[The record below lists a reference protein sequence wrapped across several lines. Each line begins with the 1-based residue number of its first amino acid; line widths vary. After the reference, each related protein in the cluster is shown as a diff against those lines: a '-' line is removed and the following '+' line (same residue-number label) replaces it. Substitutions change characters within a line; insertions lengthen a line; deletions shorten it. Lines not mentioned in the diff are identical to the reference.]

1 MYITELEIDNFKS
14 FGKKTKIP
22 FFEGF
27 TVISGPNGSGKSN
40 IIDSVLFCLTLSGAR
55 GLRAEKLTDLI
66 NLNSGKNTAEVSITF
81 SEGTKIRRRIKRT
94 PHGYYSYNYLN
105 DRACKVGD
113 IVEYLSRNG
122 IKSEGYNVV
131 MQGDITRIT
140 EMSDTE
146 RRKIIDE
153 IAGVAEFDK
162 KRDQALS
169 ELEIVR
175 ERIEREELILAELEN
190 RIIELKEEKEQAL
203 KYRALEEELDY
214 LKSCLSSAMIAER
227 KKELLAVKSLIDDQ
241 NAESEKISGERAVRQ
256 DKLGELK
263 ARVQEIEAEINE
275 KSGAE
280 YLALLSS
287 IEDARGKIRF
297 SEQSI
302 EKLKAEKEKSKEA
315 QQKNFADLRRAE
327 ATVKEITDKIRNLSI
342 DRSGLSMEL
351 SGIKADLEN
360 AENQLSK
367 ESHAVEGARDELFS
381 LRDRLDKFRS
391 QRSDL
396 LKEQDLLIEKS
407 RFRTEEKE
415 RLSERLTQA
424 ESELKVKGSS
434 LEEYSELIKSLEA
447 EKSVIDRELSASE
460 GRLFENRGALE
471 KIRSEI
477 RALDRELMRLEAQ
490 QQASGGPG
498 GRAMEY
504 ILGMDGIYGTVA
516 QLGRAPP
523 EYTDALNIA
532 AGGRLRSIVAESDSV
547 ASSCISYLK
556 DNRLGRMTFLPLNK
570 LRAPDL
576 PHISDPDVI
585 GYAADLLEYDPLFD
599 SVFRHVF
606 GRTVIVK
613 DMAAARRMMGRFRM
627 VTLDGDLIEVAGAM
641 TGGSLQKK
649 MQGFGVAAD
658 DGINAL
664 KAKISALTAEEGDL
678 RAAVDRYENLAGER
692 RSRRSEISGQISK
705 YGVLADEFRK
715 LYDSLNDEIAVILEK
730 QRSMEGDFSIGAVR
744 LEEIESALEGISED
758 IGSVEGS
765 MESLKKKLADTGIP
779 ELAEK
784 VDYLRRKYTDSERR
798 LRNKDDDI
806 SDSQR
811 ERQHFQNRLSE
822 FQNERERIESD
833 FKRIDGDIQKNESG
847 ISAAEA
853 EVKSLE
859 VKKENFSSELNGLH
873 TLRDEL
879 NNSLLD
885 GEKGIFAIDSEMERI
900 KLQVSS
906 LKGRED
912 SLLSE
917 IAELSS
923 RASGVETD
931 MSLAE
936 IEKGIVGAEGA
947 IKKIGAVNM
956 LAIEEYERVD
966 TRIKER
972 TGKKEVL
979 SRERGNIIERIEH
992 YEKMKYDS
1000 FMDAYSAID
1009 SNFRSIFARLTEGS
1023 GNLSLDNAE
1032 DPFSGG
1038 MTFAVQPR
1046 GKKVHLLSALSGGE
1060 KSLTTLAFIF
1070 SIQQYMPA
1078 PFYALDEVDMMLDG
1092 SNVER
1097 VSNMINE
1104 LSGNAQTICVSLR
1117 RPTIERADR
1126 IIGVTARPDKST
1138 YVTGVKNNG

>member
-1 MYITELEIDNFKS
+1 M
-14 FGKKTKIP
+14 
-22 FFEGF
+22 
-27 TVISGPNGSGKSN
+27 
-40 IIDSVLFCLTLSGAR
+40 
-55 GLRAEKLTDLI
+55 
-66 NLNSGKNTAEVSITF
+66 
-81 SEGTKIRRRIKRT
+81 
-94 PHGYYSYNYLN
+94 
-105 DRACKVGD
+105 
-113 IVEYLSRNG
+113 
-122 IKSEGYNVV
+122 
-131 MQGDITRIT
+131 
-140 EMSDTE
+140 
-146 RRKIIDE
+146 
-153 IAGVAEFDK
+153 
-162 KRDQALS
+162 
-169 ELEIVR
+169 
-175 ERIEREELILAELEN
+175 
-190 RIIELKEEKEQAL
+190 
-203 KYRALEEELDY
+203 
-214 LKSCLSSAMIAER
+214 
-227 KKELLAVKSLIDDQ
+227 
-241 NAESEKISGERAVRQ
+241 
-256 DKLGELK
+256 
-263 ARVQEIEAEINE
+263 
-275 KSGAE
+275 
-280 YLALLSS
+280 
-287 IEDARGKIRF
+287 
-297 SEQSI
+297 
-302 EKLKAEKEKSKEA
+302 
-315 QQKNFADLRRAE
+315 RRAE
-327 ATVKEITDKIRNLSI
+327 STVKEITDKIRNLSV

-351 SGIKADLEN
+351 SGTRADLEN

-367 ESHAVEGARDELFS
+367 ESQAVEGAKDELFS
-381 LRDRLDKFRS
+381 LRERLDKFRS

-415 RLSERLTQA
+415 RLSERLIQA
-424 ESELKVKGSS
+424 ESELNARRGS
-434 LEEYSELIKSLEA
+434 LEEYSELIKSLDA
-447 EKSVIDRELSASE
+447 ERSVIDRELSASE
-460 GRLFENRGALE
+460 GRLFENKGALE
-471 KIRSEI
+471 KVRSEI
-477 RALDRELMRLEAQ
+477 RSLDRELMRLEAQ

-498 GRAMEY
+498 GRAMDY

-523 EYTDALNIA
+523 EYTNALNIA
-532 AGGRLRSIVAESDSV
+532 AGGRIRSIVAESDSV
-547 ASSCISYLK
+547 ASACISYLK

-576 PHISDPDVI
+576 PALSDPDVI

-599 SVFRHVF
+599 SVFRHIF
-606 GRTVIVK
+606 GRTVVVK
-613 DMAAARRMMGRFRM
+613 DMATARRMMGRFRM

-664 KAKISALTAEEGDL
+664 KAKISALTAEESDL
-678 RAAVDRYENLAGER
+678 RAAVERYENLAGER
-692 RSRRSEISGQISK
+692 RSRRSEIGGQVSK
-705 YGVLADEFRK
+705 YGLLVEEFQK
-715 LYDSLNDEIAVILEK
+715 LCDSLSTEIAGIREK
-730 QRSMEGDFSIGAVR
+730 QNNMAGDFSLGAVR

-765 MESLKKKLADTGIP
+765 IESLKKKLGDTGIP

-784 VDYLRRKYTDSERR
+784 VDFLRRKTADSERR

-833 FKRIDGDIQKNESG
+833 FKRIDEDILKNQTG
-847 ISAAEA
+847 ISEAEA
-853 EVKSLE
+853 EVSSLE
-859 VKKENFSSELNGLH
+859 EKKDNFSVELNELH
-873 TLRDEL
+873 AQRDNL
-879 NNSLLD
+879 NSLVLAA
-885 GEKGIFAIDSEMERI
+885 EKKIFAINSEMERI

-906 LKGRED
+906 LREREG
-912 SLLSE
+912 SLISE
-917 IAELSS
+917 IEELSL
-923 RASGVETD
+923 RTSGVETD
-931 MSLAE
+931 MSLDE
-936 IEKGIVGAEGA
+936 IEKGIESSERA
-947 IKKIGAVNM
+947 IKRIGAVNM

-966 TRIKER
+966 ARIKER
-972 TGKKEVL
+972 SGKKEVL
-979 SRERGNIIERIEH
+979 SRERANIIERIEH

-1000 FMDAYSAID
+1000 FMEAYTAID

-1023 GNLSLDNAE
+1023 GNLSLDSTE

-1097 VSNMINE
+1097 ISNMISE

-1138 YVTGVKNNG
+1138 YVTGVKSNG

>member
-1 MYITELEIDNFKS
+1 LYITELEVDNFKS

-66 NLNSGKNTAEVSITF
+66 NLNTGKNTAEVSITF
-81 SEGTKIRRRIKRT
+81 SEGTKIRRKIKRT

-113 IVEYLSRNG
+113 IVEFLSRNG
-122 IKSEGYNVV
+122 IKPEGYNVV

-162 KRDQALS
+162 KREQALS

-190 RIIELKEEKEQAL
+190 RIVELKEEKEQAL
-203 KYRALEEELDY
+203 KYRALEEELEH
-214 LKSCLSSAMIAER
+214 LKSCLSYAKLAE
-227 KKELLAVKSLIDDQ
+227 KNKELLSVRSLTEDQ
-241 NAESEKISGERAVRQ
+241 NSEYEKLAADRSLRLDELENLKIRAKETE
-256 DKLGELK
+256 D
-263 ARVQEIEAEINE
+263 EINE

-280 YLALLSS
+280 YLALLSE

-297 SEQSI
+297 CEQSI
-302 EKLKAEKEKSKEA
+302 EKLNAEKERSKEA
-315 QQKNFADLRRAE
+315 QQKNFADMRRAE
-327 ATVKEITDKIRNLSI
+327 STVKEISDKIRNLSV

-351 SGIKADLEN
+351 SGTRAELEN
-360 AENQLSK
+360 AENQLSR
-367 ESHAVEGARDELFS
+367 ESRAVEGAKDELFS
-381 LRDRLDKFRS
+381 LRERLDKFRS

-415 RLSERLTQA
+415 RLSERLIQA
-424 ESELKVKGSS
+424 ESELNARNGS

-447 EKSVIDRELSASE
+447 EKSVIDRELAAGE
-460 GRLFENRGALE
+460 GRLFENKGALE
-471 KIRSEI
+471 KVRSEL
-477 RALDRELMRLEAQ
+477 RSLDRELMRLEAQ

-498 GRAMEY
+498 GRAMDY

-523 EYTDALNIA
+523 EYTNALNIA
-532 AGGRLRSIVAESDSV
+532 AGGRIRSIVAESDSV
-547 ASSCISYLK
+547 ASACISYLK

-599 SVFRHVF
+599 SVFRHIF
-606 GRTVIVK
+606 GRTVVVK
-613 DMAAARRMMGRFRM
+613 DMATARRMMGRFRM

-664 KAKISALTAEEGDL
+664 KEKISALTAEEGDL
-678 RAAVDRYENLAGER
+678 RAAVERYEYLAGER
-692 RSRRSEISGQISK
+692 RSRRSEIGGQISK
-705 YGVLADEFRK
+705 YSLLVEEFRK
-715 LYDSLNDEIAVILEK
+715 LCDSLNTEIAGIREK
-730 QRSMEGDFSIGAVR
+730 QNNMAGDFSLGAVR

-765 MESLKKKLADTGIP
+765 IESLKKKLGDTGIP

-784 VDYLRRKYTDSERR
+784 VDFLRRKTADSERR

-833 FKRIDGDIQKNESG
+833 FKRIDEDILKNQTG
-847 ISAAEA
+847 ISDAEA
-853 EVKSLE
+853 EVRSLE
-859 VKKENFSSELNGLH
+859 EKKENFSVELNELH
-873 TLRDEL
+873 GLRDKI
-879 NNSLLD
+879 NSSVMAA
-885 GEKGIFAIDSEMERI
+885 EKKIFAINSEMERI
-900 KLQVSS
+900 KIQVSS

-912 SLLSE
+912 LLISE
-917 IAELSS
+917 IEELSA
-923 RASGVETD
+923 RTSGVVTD
-931 MSLAE
+931 MSLDE
-936 IEKGIVGAEGA
+936 IEKGIEASERA
-947 IKKIGAVNM
+947 IKRIGAVNM

-966 TRIKER
+966 SRIKER
-972 TGKKEVL
+972 SGQKEVL
-979 SRERGNIIERIEH
+979 SRERANIIERIEH
-992 YEKMKYDS
+992 YDKMKYDS
-1000 FMDAYSAID
+1000 FMEAYNAID

-1023 GNLSLDNAE
+1023 GNLSLDSTE

-1092 SNVER
+1092 SNIER
-1097 VSNMINE
+1097 ISNMISE

-1138 YVTGVKNNG
+1138 YVTGVKSNG